1 MAGELRVRVRGIG
14 IGRGGPR
21 CGRQVGS
28 PAGEFK
34 EQVEVDQLGGL
45 LGEAVEG
52 ADGVGAL
59 GCRDQPEV
67 ANATAKQVDRLMGE
81 TRDQLATDLKA
92 MARREAVKASAL
104 GSTLKEALETDL
116 KHATRLFTPEE
127 PMVRP
132 VRH

>member
-1 MAGELRVRVRGIG
+1 MSIRSSWVGRTFRAMPFLVHAGLAASLGISATG
-14 IGRGGPR
+14 
-21 CGRQVGS
+21 C
-28 PAGEFK
+28 
-34 EQVEVDQLGGL
+34 
-45 LGEAVEG
+45 
-52 ADGVGAL
+52 GAL
-59 GCRDQPEV
+59 SALTNPKAAWALDESAPMSVVMRRAEV